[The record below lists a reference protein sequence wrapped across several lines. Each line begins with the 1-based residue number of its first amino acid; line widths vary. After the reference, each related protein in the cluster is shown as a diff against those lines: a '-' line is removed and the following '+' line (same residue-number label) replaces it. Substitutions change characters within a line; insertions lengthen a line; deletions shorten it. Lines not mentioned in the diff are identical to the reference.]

1 MQIRRKGRN
10 PLSTKN
16 SNKDTEKLGKTE
28 FSGFMVTVAPDEH
41 EDPILYLI
49 TGNILS
55 STRLQKMLKLGD
67 SLIGKCVLE
76 RRTKVWL
83 DNFLLVVKRLC
94 M

>member
-41 EDPILYLI
+41 EDPILK
-49 TGNILS
+49 
-55 STRLQKMLKLGD
+55 Q
-67 SLIGKCVLE
+67 E
-76 RRTKVWL
+76 
-83 DNFLLVVKRLC
+83 
-94 M
+94 